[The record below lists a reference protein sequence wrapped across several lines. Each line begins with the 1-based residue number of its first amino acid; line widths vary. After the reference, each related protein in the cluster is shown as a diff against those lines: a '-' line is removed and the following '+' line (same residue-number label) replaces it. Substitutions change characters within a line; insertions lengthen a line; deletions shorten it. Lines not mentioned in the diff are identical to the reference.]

1 MKKKIIN
8 ILKSLSFLSFGSV
21 ILYLIFIQQ
30 DKAYRAQCEV
40 DNIPLEE
47 CSLMTKI
54 LNDFASA
61 DYFWLFM
68 VVAAFTVSNISR
80 MMRWKMLLAPLG
92 VQMNKLNGFLTIMLG
107 YFANL
112 GLPRSGEFIRAGTLA
127 RYEDVEFEKVMGT
140 VVVDRIIDV
149 VSLLIAILLA
159 FVFSFS
165 DITAFLDSMDVSF
178 GSIKIL
184 GVLAVFGLLGLV
196 VLIYFV
202 RKYPDNFLVKKLLGF
217 YEGIK
222 SIKGI
227 DKPFWFVFHSVLIW
241 LMYFTMTWVGLY
253 AFEPTAHLGASAGLL
268 IFVVGSLGIV
278 IPTPGG
284 MGTYHALVGACLAMV
299 YGLSQADGFSFAN
312 IIFFTLQIGANILF
326 GVLALILLPVLN
338 RK

>member
-1 MKKKIIN
+1 MKNKIIN

-21 ILYLIFIQQ
+21 ILYLIFRQQ

-222 SIKGI
+222 SIRGI

-326 GVLALILLPVLN
+326 GVLALILLPLLN

>member
-1 MKKKIIN
+1 
-8 ILKSLSFLSFGSV
+8 
-21 ILYLIFIQQ
+21 
-30 DKAYRAQCEV
+30 
-40 DNIPLEE
+40 
-47 CSLMTKI
+47 MTKI

-222 SIKGI
+222 SIRGI

-326 GVLALILLPVLN
+326 GVLALILLPLLN

>member
-1 MKKKIIN
+1 
-8 ILKSLSFLSFGSV
+8 
-21 ILYLIFIQQ
+21 
-30 DKAYRAQCEV
+30 
-40 DNIPLEE
+40 
-47 CSLMTKI
+47 MTKI

>member
-1 MKKKIIN
+1 
-8 ILKSLSFLSFGSV
+8 
-21 ILYLIFIQQ
+21 
-30 DKAYRAQCEV
+30 
-40 DNIPLEE
+40 
-47 CSLMTKI
+47 MTKI

-184 GVLAVFGLLGLV
+184 GILAVFGLLGLV